1 LHPAWSVTDSLEII
15 APYYQLIID
24 TGSPELLLTHGW
36 QCTIH
41 SHTLRAHKDP
51 YPHPALICTQQY
63 LFKANQPFSY
73 LMDWA
78 LNQKEDNMLKA
89 EVTHYRAMTERASCI
104 ANHIAA
110 LQEDLADITQ

>member
-1 LHPAWSVTDSLEII
+1 M
-15 APYYQLIID
+15 
-24 TGSPELLLTHGW
+24 
-36 QCTIH
+36 
-41 SHTLRAHKDP
+41 
-51 YPHPALICTQQY
+51 QQY
-63 LFKANQPFSY
+63 LFKANQPFSC

-89 EVTHYRAMTERASCI
+89 EVTHYRAMTERASRI